1 MIEFQ
6 LKRRGILFL
15 VSAPSGGGK
24 STVLR
29 SILAND
35 SSLSYAIS
43 ATTRKRRPDE
53 QDGVHYHFKTL
64 EEFQSLIDEGAFIE
78 YARVHGNYYG
88 TLYQE
93 VQNRLNEEMDTI
105 IDADVHGSLA
115 IKERM
120 PDTVTIFILPPSI
133 ATLEKRLRSRGTDAE
148 DQLTLRLTNA
158 REEVRYASLY
168 DYVIV
173 NSDLNKTITGIQQI
187 LEAERR
193 KAHRM
198 VVTDA
203 LGEIEFISRDRPL
216 SKTIS

>member
-15 VSAPSGGGK
+15 LSAPSGGGK

-29 SILAND
+29 SLLQAD
-35 SSLSYAIS
+35 KSLSYSIS
-43 ATTRKRRPDE
+43 ATTRKQRPDE
-53 QDGVHYHFKTL
+53 VDGVHYYFKTP
-64 EEFQSLIDEGAFIE
+64 EQFNELIHQEAFLE
-78 YARVHGNYYG
+78 YALVHGNYYG
-88 TLYQE
+88 TLCEE
-93 VQNRLNEEMDTI
+93 VENRLEAEDDVI
-105 IDADVHGSLA
+105 IDADVQGSLV
-115 IKERM
+115 IKERL

-148 DQLTLRLTNA
+148 EQLTVRLANA

-173 NSDLNKTITGIQQI
+173 NSDINRTILGIQQI
-187 LEAERR
+187 VEAERR

-198 VVTDA
+198 TVTDA
-203 LGEIEFISRDRPL
+203 LGEINFISRDQAFSQSP
-216 SKTIS
+216 T

>member
-15 VSAPSGGGK
+15 LSAPSGGGK

-29 SILAND
+29 SLLQSD
-35 SSLSYAIS
+35 KSLHYAIS
-43 ATTRKRRPDE
+43 ATTRKQRPDE
-53 QDGVHYHFKTL
+53 EEGVHYFFKSL
-64 EEFQSLIDEGAFIE
+64 EQFNDLINEDAFIE
-78 YARVHGNYYG
+78 YALVHGNYYG
-88 TLYQE
+88 TLEQE
-93 VQNRLNEEMDTI
+93 VQDRLNSEQDVI
-105 IDADVHGSLA
+105 IDADVQGSLA

-133 ATLEKRLRSRGTDAE
+133 ATLEKRLRSRGTDE
-148 DQLTLRLTNA
+148 EEQLSLRLTNA

-173 NSDLNKTITGIQQI
+173 NVDIQKTITGIQQI
-187 LEAERR
+187 VEAERR

-198 VVTDA
+198 AVTDA
-203 LGEIEFISRDRPL
+203 LGEIEFISRNQAF
-216 SKTIS
+216 SQSSS